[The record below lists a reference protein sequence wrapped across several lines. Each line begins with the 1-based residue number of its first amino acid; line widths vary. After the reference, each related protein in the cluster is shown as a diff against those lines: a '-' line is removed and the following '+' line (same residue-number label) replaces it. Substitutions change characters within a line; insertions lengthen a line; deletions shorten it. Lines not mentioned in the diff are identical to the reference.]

1 MTSMK
6 YVNMQSRIVGRH
18 WYCWWCE
25 NPGSI
30 LWYIWISTFS
40 WGCIFHW
47 CFVKLPEFR
56 NSWYCYFLHLDAYF
70 FLLSCKFSFFISPDY
85 YPIFYHF
92 HLTGWFARDPSVLRQ
107 VGNVLLQASSTEPR
121 RTRRLIFADDCFQ
134 FYKVPKQKTVNVIRK
149 AAESLSGC
157 KATAPIFRRM
167 GVFSGMR
174 AYFRKKFSCF
184 SFLFQWADQ
193 SPKNMNISEHISS
206 NVPSLKE
213 FKETLANAQKGIA
226 NLKALSSAMLL
237 LQG

>member
-1 MTSMK
+1 MLICNPVLLAGTD
-6 YVNMQSRIVGRH
+6 IVGDVRIPAA
-18 WYCWWCE
+18 YCGIFGYR
-25 NPGSI
+25 PSHGAVSSI
-30 LWYIWISTFS
+30 GVLSNCQSLETAGIAISYIWMPTFFFYLVS
-40 WGCIFHW
+40 
-47 CFVKLPEFR
+47 
-56 NSWYCYFLHLDAYF
+56 FLSLF
-70 FLLSCKFSFFISPDY
+70 PQIITQFFIV
-85 YPIFYHF
+85 F

-184 SFLFQWADQ
+184 SFLFQ
-193 SPKNMNISEHISS
+193 
-206 NVPSLKE
+206 
-213 FKETLANAQKGIA
+213 
-226 NLKALSSAMLL
+226 
-237 LQG
+237 